1 MSLPAGPPP
10 TEETDYLSCS
20 LPFFPGHGFKN
31 HDYHSAHAARYYYLI
46 KSGAYS
52 TLQDCVNARTD
63 GTHIVRVAKA
73 ELAGQEWWKMCR
85 ASHPQC
91 QERNASAPSV
101 SGPMEGITSI
111 PQLPLAS
118 RRIVVARPSST
129 TSSPSVASRT
139 AESSSSGGSSGSG
152 SGGSGGSSSSSNL
165 SIPEPSTSSTFFFV
179 IPTISTIF
187 FDAES
192 ACAESRRSGA
202 KLVRVVKSF
211 EAAMESITSHLQSAG
226 NSDLGASDDAGSS
239 SVSQ

>member
-129 TSSPSVASRT
+129 TSSPPSLLGLRRAVVA
-139 AESSSSGGSSGSG
+139 
-152 SGGSGGSSSSSNL
+152 
-165 SIPEPSTSSTFFFV
+165 
-179 IPTISTIF
+179 
-187 FDAES
+187 
-192 ACAESRRSGA
+192 
-202 KLVRVVKSF
+202 
-211 EAAMESITSHLQSAG
+211 AAAAAAAAAQQQQQQPLHP
-226 NSDLGASDDAGSS
+226 
-239 SVSQ
+239 